1 MILLN
6 NIRKEYKNK
15 TNITKALDG
24 LNLTFG
30 DSGLHF
36 ILGPSGSGKTTLLN
50 IIGCLDKA
58 DSGELIIDEKNISD
72 FSSYELDKFR
82 NENIGFVFQDYSLI
96 PHLTILENICLPL
109 NIQKISKKDI
119 SKKANS
125 LLDKLG
131 LTQEAKK
138 YPSQLSGGQLQ
149 RAAICRAL
157 ITEPKV
163 ILADEPT
170 GALDSENSKLLMEY
184 LKEISQETSIIMVSH
199 NEKLA
204 FQYGDSVIKLVDGKI
219 ENQTI
224 LKSLYNKK
232 REKREKKFKFFSFL
246 TSVKLAFRHLLAK
259 RFRSLFTILGS
270 SIGILAACIVV
281 SISNSMENYSE
292 YAQKQALGSYPITIS
307 SSLVN
312 TEKPDEN
319 EKEYQ
324 EYPDSKHINV
334 INEYMSYYSHV
345 NFFSNEYIDY
355 LKKLDPN
362 LYTTMDYGNFLSLNI
377 LSKKKN
383 EYSYVS
389 NTSYL
394 KEVNSD
400 KDYLESEYDLLYGDS
415 YPDEIGELA
424 LVVDKNNCIDAYVLN
439 YLQIDYKGIDSYTF
453 EDICKKEFKVIFNND
468 YYRYNQ
474 TYDKYEVYA
483 SEYDE
488 VKQKE
493 LYEKSNLT
501 LRITAIL
508 RAKKD
513 ADNELYK
520 PGLLYTN
527 KLTEYMHD
535 NNKNSDIV
543 KEQLKYGLEKNV
555 LTGTPYE
562 DTITDFYV
570 MKKEYKLESNLK
582 ELGYYYSISY
592 IKIYTDKFENRSL
605 INEYLKEY
613 NNDKEQDRKILY
625 SDYMGNLTQEF
636 EKFIDILMMV
646 FLIFSCVAI
655 FVSGI
660 MIAILMYVS
669 VIERSKEIGIL
680 RTLGYSKANVGMVF
694 LLESAI
700 IGLVSGVIG
709 VIASLLSTKPILK
722 FVAGVVKDSY
732 SSTFDVS
739 TITSSK
745 FDIFQLLIILFG
757 SIIVAMVAALIPAII
772 AARKDP
778 VKSMKVNGV

>member
-58 DSGELIIDEKNISD
+58 DAGELIIDEKNISD

-131 LTQEAKK
+131 LTQEAKN

-184 LKEISQETSIIMVSH
+184 LKEISQETLIIMVSH

-204 FQYGDSVIKLVDGKI
+204 YQYGDSVIKLVDGKI

-246 TSVKLAFRHLLAK
+246 TSVKLVFRHLLAK

-772 AARKDP
+772 AAKKDP